1 MRTRNYIMISV
12 ILAVIVLALSIA
24 AFMKSKQPEALS
36 ETKTEESS
44 VSQDPENISFAET
57 LDMESLANESDPEE
71 EGLHAASKETEE
83 IIWSKDKIH
92 FVNMDSF
99 YDPESTLPLDAW
111 SRISDETDAFLK
123 TCNITAWELSGI
135 PGSLKL
141 IGRTYQLQVNAS
153 EIPDSVLTIFYNSE
167 SQKFDF
173 RYEDPSHVF
182 ATENAP

>member
-1 MRTRNYIMISV
+1 MKIRNYIIISFV
-12 ILAVIVLALSIA
+12 LVAIVLVLGMAT
-24 AFMKSKQPEALS
+24 FMKSKQPETVS
-36 ETKTEESS
+36 ETKAEENLDSR
-44 VSQDPENISFAET
+44 ENISFAET
-57 LDMESLANESDPEE
+57 LNMESLADESYPEE

-141 IGRTYQLQVNAS
+141 IGRTYRLQVNAS

>member
-1 MRTRNYIMISV
+1 MRTRNYIIISV
-12 ILAVIVLALSIA
+12 ILAVIVLALGIA
-24 AFMKSKQPEALS
+24 AFMKSKQPEAFS
-36 ETKTEESS
+36 ETKNEESS
-44 VSQDPENISFAET
+44 ASPENISFAET
-57 LDMESLANESDPEE
+57 LNMESLAEESSPEE
-71 EGLHAASKETEE
+71 VETYATNRETEE

-111 SRISDETDAFLK
+111 SRIVDETDTFLN
-123 TCNITAWELSGI
+123 TCNIAAWELSGI

-141 IGRTYQLQVNAS
+141 IGHTYQLQVSAS

-167 SQKFDF
+167 SQKFEF
-173 RYEDPSHVF
+173 RYEDPTHVF

>member
-1 MRTRNYIMISV
+1 MRTRNYIIISV

-44 VSQDPENISFAET
+44 ASQDPENISFAET
-57 LDMESLANESDPEE
+57 LNMESLAEESAPEE
-71 EGLHAASKETEE
+71 VETYATRETEE

-99 YDPESTLPLDAW
+99 YDPEMTLPLDAW
-111 SRISDETDAFLK
+111 SRIVDETDAFLK
-123 TCNITAWELSGI
+123 TCNIAAWELSGI
-135 PGSLKL
+135 PGSLKI

-167 SQKFDF
+167 SQKFEF
-173 RYEDPSHVF
+173 RYEDPTHVF

>member
-1 MRTRNYIMISV
+1 MKIRNYIIISFV
-12 ILAVIVLALSIA
+12 LVVIVLVLGMAT
-24 AFMKSKQPEALS
+24 FMKSKQPETVS
-36 ETKTEESS
+36 ETKAEENLDSR
-44 VSQDPENISFAET
+44 ENISFAET
-57 LDMESLANESDPEE
+57 LNMESLADESYPEE

-99 YDPESTLPLDAW
+99 YDTESTLPLDAW

-153 EIPDSVLTIFYNSE
+153 EIPGSVLTIFYNSE

>member
-1 MRTRNYIMISV
+1 MKIRNYIIISFV
-12 ILAVIVLALSIA
+12 LVVIVLVLGMAT
-24 AFMKSKQPEALS
+24 FMKSKQPETVS
-36 ETKTEESS
+36 ETKAEENLDSR
-44 VSQDPENISFAET
+44 ENISFAET
-57 LDMESLANESDPEE
+57 LNMESLAEESHPEE

>member
-1 MRTRNYIMISV
+1 MRTRTYIIISF
-12 ILAVIVLALSIA
+12 ILVVIVLVLGMAT
-24 AFMKSKQPEALS
+24 FMKSKQTETVS
-36 ETKTEESS
+36 ETKAEKNLDSW
-44 VSQDPENISFAET
+44 ENISFAET
-57 LDMESLANESDPEE
+57 LNMESLADESYPEE

-153 EIPDSVLTIFYNSE
+153 EIPDSLLTIFYNSE